1 MIIRSI
7 AVLVGVA
14 GWYLTQY
21 LIREKKQLPA
31 DSLEEARSLLTCH
44 DRVLQ
49 FLAPVNGFLNTHP
62 RWTNALLIVSSGLID
77 ALGIFLLASSIWG
90 PSFRPFLGLL
100 ILFGLRQVCQAL
112 VTLPPPTGM
121 IWRYPG
127 LPSLFV
133 TYGVSN
139 DLFFSGHTALVVYG
153 AAELARLGT
162 GWLAAAIV
170 LGAFE
175 VALVLALRAHYTL
188 DVFAGLVTA
197 LLVAWLA
204 NELAPWCDRI
214 LGGS

>member
-7 AVLVGVA
+7 AVLLGLA

-31 DSLEEARSLLTCH
+31 EALDKASSLLTSQ

-49 FLAPVNGFLNTHP
+49 FLAPVNRFLHTHP
-62 RWTNALLIVSSGLID
+62 RSANALLIVSSGFID
-77 ALGIFLLASSIWG
+77 ALGIFLLVWSIGG

-100 ILFGLRQVCQAL
+100 MLFALRQVCQAL
-112 VTLPPPTGM
+112 VTLPPPIGL

-127 LPSLFV
+127 FPSLFV
-133 TYGVSN
+133 TYGVAN

-153 AAELARLGT
+153 AAELGRLGP
-162 GWLAAAIV
+162 GWLIVAIV

-175 VALVLALRAHYTL
+175 VLLVLALRAHYTL

-197 LLVAWLA
+197 LLVAGLA
-204 NELAPWCDRI
+204 ERLAPWCDRI